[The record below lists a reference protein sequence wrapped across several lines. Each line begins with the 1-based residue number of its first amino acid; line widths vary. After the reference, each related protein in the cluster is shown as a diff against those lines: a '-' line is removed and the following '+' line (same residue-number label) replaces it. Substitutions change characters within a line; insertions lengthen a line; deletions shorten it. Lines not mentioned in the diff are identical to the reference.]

1 MGMFNSHRKQKNFF
15 EGRNGF
21 ENLFKK
27 RNIMLF
33 LDFDGTLA
41 VIVDHYK
48 SAMILQESKVL
59 LKQIVKNP
67 KCLVAIVSGRALS
80 DVKKRV
86 GLKNIFYAGNHGLEV
101 AGPGINY
108 TSFVEA
114 DVKRRFRKMHADLV
128 RSVGRIKGVLIENKG
143 LTLSVHYRRVT
154 DKDFIT
160 FEQVFLECVWP
171 YIKDR
176 RIDISEGK
184 KVFEIR
190 PDVEWNKGR
199 AVLWFMKHL
208 RKNNRRQ
215 KFLPMFFGD
224 DVTDETAFVALKDKG
239 LCIRVGCGKTSSAQY
254 CFENINQVTRF
265 LKIILDSKS

>member
-1 MGMFNSHRKQKNFF
+1 MFNSNRKQKNFF

-21 ENLFKK
+21 VNLFKE

-41 VIVDHYK
+41 AIVDHYK
-48 SAMILQESKVL
+48 SATILRESKML
-59 LKQIVKNP
+59 LKQIAKIPECFVT
-67 KCLVAIVSGRALS
+67 VVSGRALV

-108 TSFVEA
+108 TLFVEA
-114 DVKRRFRKMHADLV
+114 DVKRRLRKMHADLV

-143 LTLSVHYRRVT
+143 LTLSVHYRRVA
-154 DKDFIT
+154 DKDFIA

-171 YIKDR
+171 YIKDQ

-184 KVFEIR
+184 KVFEIK
-190 PDVEWNKGR
+190 PDVEWNKGS
-199 AVLWFMKHL
+199 AVLWFIKHL

-215 KFLPMFFGD
+215 KFLPIFIGD
-224 DVTDETAFVALKDKG
+224 DVTDETVFVALKDKG
-239 LCIRVGCGKTSSAQY
+239 LCIRVGCRKTSSAQY
-254 CFENINQVTRF
+254 CLENINQVARF
-265 LKIILDSKS
+265 LKTILNSKL